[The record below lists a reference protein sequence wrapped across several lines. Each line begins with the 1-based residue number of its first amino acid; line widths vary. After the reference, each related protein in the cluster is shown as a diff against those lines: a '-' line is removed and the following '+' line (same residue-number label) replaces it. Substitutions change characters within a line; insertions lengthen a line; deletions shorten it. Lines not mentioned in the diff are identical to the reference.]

1 VIDRLRRVGLHP
13 SVILALVLMSLW
25 MVAYRRLDG
34 VAIELYQPSVAGV
47 RAFALY
53 LNGRYGDAARA
64 YREAHRGPVWASD
77 TGDPTGAWAVAAGDT
92 ALAERRARTALE
104 AFPTAL
110 EPRVTLAEVA
120 LDRGGLAEASR
131 ELSAVLAAHS
141 DHIEALYLNAV
152 VHGRAGRAGEAIDAL
167 NRALRS
173 GYAGARRATPFRLL
187 ELAGDLHARPA
198 AERPLCLLA
207 HLFRY
212 LRIFDGAH
220 AARALAYAELAVAA
234 NDRPA
239 DAWLTIAVVQ
249 DKLGRHEAA
258 MQAVRHALAADPR
271 HAEAYRWA
279 AVEARQRG
287 DLLLQYRMIRKAFES
302 ALTDPYYVEDLS
314 RVVLGGLGDAHT
326 MAALMEQALAA
337 DPNNAMARKHLAAAR
352 LALGAPGSGPP
363 AR

>member
-1 VIDRLRRVGLHP
+1 MIERLRRIGMHP
-13 SVILALVLMSLW
+13 SIILALVLMSLW
-25 MVAYRRLDG
+25 MVAYRRLNSIE
-34 VAIELYQPSVAGV
+34 IELYQPSVAGV

-64 YREAHRGPVWASD
+64 YREAYRGLFWVSD
-77 TGDPTGAWAVAAGDT
+77 RDDPTGAIAAVVGDI
-92 ALAERRARTALE
+92 AIAERRARATLE
-104 AFPTAL
+104 ASPSAS

-120 LDRGGLAEASR
+120 LDRGNLAGAAR
-131 ELSAVLAAHS
+131 ELAAVLSAHA
-141 DHIEALYLNAV
+141 DHNEALYLSAV

-173 GYAGARRATPFRLL
+173 GRAGARLTTPFRLL
-187 ELAGDLHARPA
+187 ELAGDLEARA
-198 AERPLCLLA
+198 AGERPLCLLA

-220 AARALAYAELAVAA
+220 ATRALAYAEGAVAA

-249 DKLGRHEAA
+249 DKLGRHAAA
-258 MQAVRHALAADPR
+258 MQAARHALAADPR

-279 AVEARQRG
+279 AFEAARRG
-287 DLLLQYRMIRKAFES
+287 DLLLEYRMLRKAFES
-302 ALTDPYYVEDLS
+302 APTDPFYVEDLG
-314 RVVLGGLGDAHT
+314 RVVLEQMGDAHT

-337 DPNNAMARKHLAAAR
+337 DPGNAMARKHLAAAR
-352 LALGAPGSGPP
+352 LALGAQRPGPS